1 MKNKPTAILITLLVF
16 FSCSKQ
22 NDEQLEL
29 KEGNGTV
36 WRSGGLYFCA
46 EQIRLHNGDTLI
58 VVNESEIHKYESG
71 DQVNLKYRETGNRES
86 GCNIGIDCEIIEIVK
101 TD

>member
-1 MKNKPTAILITLLVF
+1 MKNKLTAILITLLVF

-22 NDEQLEL
+22 NDEQLDL
-29 KEGNGTV
+29 KDGTGTV
-36 WRSGGLYFCA
+36 WLSGGLYYCA
-46 EQIRLHNGDTLI
+46 EQIHLLNGDTLI
-58 VVNESEIHKYESG
+58 VVNIDEIYKYKSG
-71 DQVNLKYRETGNRES
+71 DEVFLKYRETGNRKS